1 MRIVKLIAA
10 AAIASAAAFASASAN
25 TITIGGAATVSCTPD
40 CQAIVGGTLVDVPGP
55 GLSGT
60 AGSLSS
66 MTGDIYDFSPSNPT
80 EEALAL
86 NVLAGTSFAPG
97 SQTDT
102 GGVGSFSFSTAAAWV
117 ALKLGAGT
125 VFIFN
130 SGGILDIDY
139 LANSLRGG
147 GLSHYTEFGES
158 DVVPVPG
165 AIWLMGAGLAGLG
178 FARRRKAAI

>member
-1 MRIVKLIAA
+1 MRFVRVLAA
-10 AAIASAAAFASASAN
+10 AAAMSVAGIATASAN
-25 TITIGGAATVSCTPD
+25 VITIGGAATVTCTPS
-40 CQAIVGGTLVDVPGP
+40 CQAIVGGTIVDNPGP
-55 GLSGT
+55 GLTGT

-66 MTGDIYDFSPSNPT
+66 TIGDRYDFSPSNPT

-97 SQTDT
+97 TQTDT
-102 GGVGSFSFSTAAAWV
+102 GGVGSFSFTTTAAWI
-117 ALKLGAGT
+117 ALKLGSGT

-130 SGGILDIDY
+130 AVGALDITY
-139 LANSLRGG
+139 AANRLAGG

-165 AIWLMGAGLAGLG
+165 AIWLMGAGLAGIG
-178 FARRRKAAI
+178 FARRRQTAK